1 MIETP
6 YGKKQPGASGFVIV
20 APHAAGDDLKTGYI
34 ARKLAEK
41 LNGFAVI
48 NTVYKKPSNSDTK
61 SENREDFNK
70 LTWWEA
76 GQKYLWIRPKQHHPA
91 MRQFFKDIQEYV
103 EQARTFREDNKAVCI
118 HIHGMKSITSG
129 IDLGAGIPHKDY
141 TFEKNTGTST
151 LDTKILYELQS
162 ELQNAIFENSQLPVT
177 IGMYS
182 GGSRQSAIQ
191 FHAHG
196 QNQDHAVQ
204 IEISSFF
211 RQEKEKRD
219 FIIQTLSNT
228 LSKIF

>member
-1 MIETP
+1 MTETP
-6 YGKKQPGASGFVIV
+6 YGQKQPGTSGFVIV

-34 ARKLAEK
+34 ARKLAER

-48 NTVYKKPSNSDTK
+48 NTVYKKPTNK
-61 SENREDFNK
+61 KARPEIAEDFNQ
-70 LTWWEA
+70 LTWWVA
-76 GQKYLWIRPKQHHPA
+76 GQKYLWFKPKRRHPA

-103 EQARTFREDNKAVCI
+103 EQARTFRSDNKAVCI
-118 HIHGMKSITSG
+118 HIHGMKSSAAG
-129 IDLGAGIPHKDY
+129 IDLGAGIPHKDS

-151 LDTKILYELQS
+151 LENTLLFKFQS
-162 ELQNAIFENSQLPVT
+162 ELETAISKYSNLPVT
-177 IGMYS
+177 IGVYS

-196 QNQDHAVQ
+196 KNNDHAVQ

-211 RQEKEKRD
+211 RLEKEKRH
-219 FIIQTLSNT
+219 FIIQTLSET